1 MDAIVLAG
9 GIPQPDE
16 PLYSYT
22 KGDPK
27 ALVDIAGK
35 PMIQWVLDALS
46 DAKHVDN
53 VIIVGLSPKNELAC
67 KKPVYYLSN
76 QGRML
81 ANVVLGVNKS
91 LELDKN
97 SQYVLV
103 VSADIPTLKS
113 EMVDWLVETSM
124 ETKDDLYY
132 GVCTREVM
140 ETRFPGSRRT
150 YTKLKDIELCG
161 ADINIS
167 HVRMATEHLDMWESL
182 IGSRK
187 SPLKQASIIGLGTLF
202 KVLTRS
208 ITLDETVERVCERI
222 GIKGRAIVWPH
233 AEACMDVD
241 KPHQLELLR
250 EDLEKSQAQAAL
262 KTNPRKN
269 VVAKSKSTKPKAT
282 KTVKA
287 EPVVEAATEV
297 QESRTAKPM
306 KPKTTSAKTSKTGT
320 AKPKSTAKATTA
332 KTTTTKTPKAK
343 ATRSKSTAKAKPKA
357 K

>member
-16 PLYSYT
+16 PLYEYT

-27 ALVDIAGK
+27 ALTDIAGK

-81 ANVVLGVNKS
+81 ANVVTGVNKS
-91 LELDKN
+91 LELDKKTK
-97 SQYVLV
+97 YVLV
-103 VSADIPTLKS
+103 VSADIPALKP
-113 EMVDWLVETSM
+113 EMVDWLVETAM
-124 ETKDDLYY
+124 QTKDDLYY

-140 ETRFPGSRRT
+140 EARYPGSKRT
-150 YTKLKDIELCG
+150 YTKLKGIELCG
-161 ADINIS
+161 ADINLT

-182 IGSRK
+182 IGTRK
-187 SPLKQASIIGLGTLF
+187 SPLKQAGIIGLGTLF
-202 KVLTRS
+202 QVVTRS
-208 ITLDETVERVCERI
+208 ITLEDLVEKVCKRI

-241 KPHQLELLR
+241 KPHQLELMR
-250 EDLEKSQAQAAL
+250 EDLANQQRKAARAAARNKS
-262 KTNPRKN
+262 
-269 VVAKSKSTKPKAT
+269 AKSPKPKMAKSTKKKST
-282 KTVKA
+282 VSKKTN
-287 EPVVEAATEV
+287 
-297 QESRTAKPM
+297 
-306 KPKTTSAKTSKTGT
+306 
-320 AKPKSTAKATTA
+320 TAKAT
-332 KTTTTKTPKAK
+332 KPKP
-343 ATRSKSTAKAKPKA
+343 TAKAKSK
-357 K
+357 KK